1 MWVEKYKSA
10 FVGNLI
16 AAMTTCM
23 VISVRNTIL
32 RGIAY
37 FAPSLYLGL
46 VCQILSE
53 IPLLNFEPDEEL
65 QQTFCSTP
73 GKFCVL
79 LNYCQTGING
89 ECLKRHKGNCIR
101 YKCKFSKFRQCSL
114 LYDTPSH
121 NKETRIVFYIYASKK
136 KNMHLIFGRNII

>member
-1 MWVEKYKSA
+1 MLEIQSWGDCL
-10 FVGNLI
+10 FC
-16 AAMTTCM
+16 TF
-23 VISVRNTIL
+23 SV
-32 RGIAY
+32 
-37 FAPSLYLGL
+37 SWLGL
-46 VCQILSE
+46 PNTLRN
-53 IPLLNFEPDEEL
+53 LNFEPDEEL

-121 NKETRIVFYIYASKK
+121 NKETRIVFY
-136 KNMHLIFGRNII
+136 MHLRKRICISFLEEASYETRWFWLGLEFCNE